1 MGQFVTIPFD
11 YDELPSEERNRVVPI
26 CVSVLDRRQYPIP
39 REWFEQGIAPVHGHL
54 VNIARWH
61 LGDPWCV
68 SQVVEATL
76 NILFERYGT
85 DLGRCPWRRVLR
97 EAVWVAKDL
106 QAGGSRA
113 DRNRRAREVSIDGM
127 ENAVIDP
134 TDYTEQYQRDLLL
147 DAVERKLAEDGR
159 IDMTEVW
166 GLVRLGHTW
175 PEIAEHFGFASEDV
189 LKRRFYRMLE
199 ALPATFTNAQLQPA
213 E

>member
-1 MGQFVTIPFD
+1 MVLLVLNCRYIIQVDVFARCAIFPLSAAGFAHPVPQELWEFWNGFRDGLLRKYFSPAGSPIEEFKMGQFVTIPFD
-11 YDELPSEERNRVVPI
+11 YDDLPSEEQHRVVPI

-39 REWFEQGIAPVHGHL
+39 REWFEQGVAPVHGHL

-76 NILFERYGT
+76 NLLFERYGT

-113 DRNRRAREVSIDGM
+113 DRNRRSREVSIHGM
-127 ENAVIDP
+127 E
-134 TDYTEQYQRDLLL
+134 
-147 DAVERKLAEDGR
+147 
-159 IDMTEVW
+159 
-166 GLVRLGHTW
+166 
-175 PEIAEHFGFASEDV
+175 
-189 LKRRFYRMLE
+189 
-199 ALPATFTNAQLQPA
+199 
-213 E
+213 